1 MLAAVAVALTV
12 AEQQALVG
20 LVVVAT
26 QVRLEVITQDRLEV
40 LIPVAAEVVHLTY
53 LRLLQAAQ
61 AAPALLSSS
70 TPYQA
75 KLYLRSKERPLGNA
89 RQV

>member
-1 MLAAVAVALTV
+1 MLAAVAAALTV

-40 LIPVAAEVVHLTY
+40 LILVVAEVVHLTY

-61 AAPALLSSS
+61 AAPALLS
-70 TPYQA
+70 
-75 KLYLRSKERPLGNA
+75 
-89 RQV
+89 